1 MTEILNYRYIGQTGE
16 GEDSSKPSPSQFQL
30 YVKDS
35 RKVEGEVDLDSQC
48 SKVKCSPCL
57 LPGET
62 YWINAQL
69 AGSLWPLV
77 VADFYLEHL
86 VISEPE
92 EEEEEEGGEGEEGE
106 WQSEESP
113 EEVVE
118 TLIWDLLDKGETL
131 LQTGYKV
138 LQYRAQHFL

>member
-92 EEEEEEGGEGEEGE
+92 EGE

-138 LQYRAQHFL
+138 LKYRAQHFL